1 MSDLRKEAK
10 IVDSKPVTGLPVV
23 RGHAVSVLDAED
35 SVIGLACECGF
46 STYGAQ
52 GQMVAHLYTE
62 ESRML
67 L

>member
-10 IVDSKPVTGLPVV
+10 IVESELVTGLPVV
-23 RGHAVSVLDAED
+23 AGHAVSVLDADD

-46 STYGAQ
+46 STWGAV